1 MRLLLFSFF
10 VSFTALSMA
19 QNFHDKYEISE
30 FINGTDFTIKRKA
43 FKELK
48 NHLEKHNYKFDSGFR
63 KEYHNE
69 LQNYPYALKAFC
81 KYRRKKISFYV
92 VNTVIGLMIGGVTSA
107 INFGDSGTFV
117 LGTSFGWFGGLPL
130 TSILNSSS
138 KSNFIESLIIYNSAY
153 KKSS

>member
-1 MRLLLFSFF
+1 MAKVLLFYFF
-10 VSFTALSMA
+10 VSLTAFSIA
-19 QNFHDKYEISE
+19 QNFHEKYEISE

-43 FKELK
+43 FKEFK
-48 NHLEKHNYKFDSGFR
+48 NHLGEHNYKFDSDFR

-69 LQNYPYALKAFC
+69 LQNYPYALKAFR

-92 VNTVIGLMIGGVTSA
+92 VNTGIGIMIGGVTSA
-107 INFGDSGTFV
+107 INYGDSGTFV
-117 LGTSFGWFGGLPL
+117 LGTAVGWLGVLPI

-153 KKSS
+153 K